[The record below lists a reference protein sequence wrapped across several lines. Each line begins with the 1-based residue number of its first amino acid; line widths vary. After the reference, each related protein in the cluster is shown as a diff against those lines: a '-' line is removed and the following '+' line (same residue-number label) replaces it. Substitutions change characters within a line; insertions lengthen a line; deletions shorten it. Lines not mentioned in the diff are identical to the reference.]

1 MMFLLGKLTALLA
14 AFVAA
19 VAAFKLLIA
28 LLGAAFGIV
37 AGFFGFMLFTV
48 LPLVLMLWLAVA
60 VWRRIMRPA
69 VSY

>member
-37 AGFFGFMLFTV
+37 AAFFGFMLFTV
-48 LPLVLMLWLAVA
+48 LPLVLVLWLAVA